1 MPPVPECFGGSRGIN
16 LTGLEFHF
24 RVFQVRTS
32 PTLNMQANQRNVL
45 GKCRFRLSKFGEESE
60 LPHFQLPPRDA
71 GCSSTRSTFLH
82 GLYKI
87 SLLSVSL
94 PYGFKRKKTSPLL
107 APQWCFKRKPIV
119 SQLFVYSAFSSL
131 NPHSLFNPLSAHC
144 CIKNY
149 LVTGTDKLY
158 FFWYVLLS
166 SHIILQIKTRILD
179 DHR

>member
-16 LTGLEFHF
+16 LTCLEFHF

-45 GKCRFRLSKFGEESE
+45 GKCRFRLSKFGEEPE
-60 LPHFQLPPRDA
+60 LPHFQSPPRDA

-87 SLLSVSL
+87 SLLL
-94 PYGFKRKKTSPLL
+94 FLCLTALKERKQVPFLSS
-107 APQWCFKRKPIV
+107 QWCFKRKPIV

-131 NPHSLFNPLSAHC
+131 ESPFIIQSTQYPLLH
-144 CIKNY
+144 
-149 LVTGTDKLY
+149 
-158 FFWYVLLS
+158 
-166 SHIILQIKTRILD
+166 
-179 DHR
+179 